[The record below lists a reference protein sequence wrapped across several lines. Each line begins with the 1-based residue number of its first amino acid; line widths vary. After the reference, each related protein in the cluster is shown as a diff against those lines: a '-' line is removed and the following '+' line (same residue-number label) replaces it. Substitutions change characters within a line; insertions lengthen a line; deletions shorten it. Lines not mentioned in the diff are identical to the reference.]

1 MLGCDQKLPAQGTV
15 MSRLSQAGAYRRL
28 PRVAIVGTHLSL
40 AAAAALVAL
49 LSVALAHDAGVY
61 TFTVLKD
68 GDPVGH
74 HSFAFECEGD
84 RIEIQEKTDIE
95 VRLAMI
101 PIYSFEHEARQLWEH
116 GQVVRI
122 DATTNDNGEKLDI
135 TVRPNGHGYIRTING
150 RVDKFDESTT
160 VLAFWNK
167 DTLKHHAFF
176 SAVEDKKLDASF
188 QFLGQERMTLGGQQL
203 DVEHYRMVGDEE
215 RDLWFDDA
223 SRVVKVAFERHG
235 SQLEYVRDQ
244 VAPPSSGKAG
254 RSC

>member
-1 MLGCDQKLPAQGTV
+1 M
-15 MSRLSQAGAYRRL
+15 MSWLSQEGAYRRL

-40 AAAAALVAL
+40 AVATVLVAMP
-49 LSVALAHDAGVY
+49 SAARADDAGEY

-74 HSFAFECEGD
+74 HRFAYACEGD
-84 RIEIQEKTDIE
+84 RIEIREKTEIE
-95 VRLAMI
+95 IRLAMI
-101 PIYSFEHEARQLWEH
+101 PIYSFEHEARQLWED

-135 TVRPNGHGYIRTING
+135 TVRPDGHGYVRTVNG
-150 RVDKFDESTT
+150 RVDQFDESMA

-167 DTLKHHAFF
+167 DTLQHHAFF
-176 SAVEDKKLDASF
+176 SAVEDKTVDASF
-188 QFLGQERMTLGGQQL
+188 QFIGQETMTLRGQRL
-203 DVEHYRMVGDEE
+203 EVEHYRMVGDEE
-215 RDLWFDDA
+215 RDLWFDSG
-223 SRVVKVAFERHG
+223 SRVVKVAFRRHG

-244 VAPPSSGKAG
+244 VAPRSGVKAG